1 MTTHYSTK
9 KASHGRILDDPEVPQ
24 RLHEEASKWG
34 FPKDEFTDN
43 RHRPHHIYVRQGRC
57 IWGEYTLSERDG
69 RPVFETGLPRRHD
82 DGIAVVEFE
91 FDSHGVT
98 KLNPSYPGVREG
110 SIFISHDSFQTPYRV
125 VLPKNVNGLLVPVAC
140 SATHVVCSA
149 RCMEPVFMALG
160 EACGIAAETAHE
172 TKAELR
178 SVDVQ
183 AVQRE
188 PIKRGSVAL
197 YENTAITPQGFQ
209 IKEASALIAP

>member
-1 MTTHYSTK
+1 MGHESLFCTRGDNLLFDQ

-57 IWGEYTLSERDG
+57 IWEDYTLSERDG

-183 AVQRE
+183 AAQRE
-188 PIKRGSVAL
+188 LIKRGGVVL
-197 YENTAITPQGFQ
+197 YENTAITPQGF
-209 IKEASALIAP
+209 